1 MEKYPEVAT
10 ERFDKANF
18 HINYCLSF
26 FKKFMKGNI
35 LEVGAGCGSFTKFYH
50 EKYQSITLTELD
62 KKNFLDLKN
71 RFNGKKNIS
80 ISNSP
85 VEFLEKKFDTIM
97 YLHVLEHISDDI
109 HELKSAMDK
118 LNNNGYLVIMVP
130 AHQNIYSNLDKAVGH
145 YRRYEKEF
153 FKKDLFGLKRIR
165 FISLDSVGYLLYF
178 LNRIFFKKEVYPSNL
193 KIFLWDKI
201 FTPLTMVLDIFFM
214 YKFGKFFVAVYK
226 KA

>member
-1 MEKYPEVAT
+1 
-10 ERFDKANF
+10 
-18 HINYCLSF
+18 
-26 FKKFMKGNI
+26 
-35 LEVGAGCGSFTKFYH
+35 
-50 EKYQSITLTELD
+50 
-62 KKNFLDLKN
+62 
-71 RFNGKKNIS
+71 
-80 ISNSP
+80 
-85 VEFLEKKFDTIM
+85 M

-214 YKFGKFFVAVYK
+214 YKFGKCFVAVYK

>member
-1 MEKYPEVAT
+1 
-10 ERFDKANF
+10 
-18 HINYCLSF
+18 
-26 FKKFMKGNI
+26 
-35 LEVGAGCGSFTKFYH
+35 
-50 EKYQSITLTELD
+50 
-62 KKNFLDLKN
+62 
-71 RFNGKKNIS
+71 
-80 ISNSP
+80 
-85 VEFLEKKFDTIM
+85 
-97 YLHVLEHISDDI
+97 
-109 HELKSAMDK
+109 
-118 LNNNGYLVIMVP
+118 MVP

-214 YKFGKFFVAVYK
+214 YKFGKCFVAVYK
-226 KA
+226 KV

>member
-1 MEKYPEVAT
+1 
-10 ERFDKANF
+10 
-18 HINYCLSF
+18 
-26 FKKFMKGNI
+26 
-35 LEVGAGCGSFTKFYH
+35 
-50 EKYQSITLTELD
+50 
-62 KKNFLDLKN
+62 
-71 RFNGKKNIS
+71 
-80 ISNSP
+80 
-85 VEFLEKKFDTIM
+85 M

-214 YKFGKFFVAVYK
+214 YKFGKCFVAVYK
-226 KA
+226 KV

>member
-1 MEKYPEVAT
+1 
-10 ERFDKANF
+10 
-18 HINYCLSF
+18 
-26 FKKFMKGNI
+26 MKGNI

-50 EKYQSITLTELD
+50 EKYQSITFNRIRQ
-62 KKNFLDLKN
+62 KNFLDLKN

-80 ISNSP
+80 ISNRLLN
-85 VEFLEKKFDTIM
+85 FGKKFDTIM

-214 YKFGKFFVAVYK
+214 YKFGKCFVAVYK
-226 KA
+226 KG